1 MRSMLAFTKKEFIG
15 QLRGGKIIIICAV
28 FILLGIMNPG
38 VAKLTPWLLE
48 VMSESMAES
57 GMNITITTPSALDS
71 WTQFYKNIPIG
82 IIVFV
87 VLEGGIF
94 TKEYRSGTLILS
106 LTKGLERF
114 KVVISKSILLFSVWT
129 IGYWM
134 CFGITYGI
142 NALLWDNSVAKN
154 IGFSAMCCWLFG
166 IFMISLIVFFSTIAN
181 SSAIV
186 LVGSGGIVIISYLI
200 SIVPKVNEYL
210 PTLLADG
217 TSLIYG
223 VNEVK
228 DYIGAVIITAIASI
242 VCFVISVPIFNKKQ
256 L

>member
-1 MRSMLAFTKKEFIG
+1 MKSLFAFMKKEFTA
-15 QLRGGKIIIICAV
+15 QLRSGKIIILAGV
-28 FILLGIMNPG
+28 FLLLGIMNPG

-48 VMSESMAES
+48 MMADSMAES

-94 TKEYRSGTLILS
+94 TKEYQSGSLILS

-114 KVVISKSILLFSVWT
+114 KVVICKATTLISVWT

-142 NALLWDNSVAKN
+142 NAFLWDNSVAKN
-154 IGFSAMCCWLFG
+154 IGFSTMCCWLFG
-166 IFMISLIVFFSTIAN
+166 IFMISLIVLF
-181 SSAIV
+181 
-186 LVGSGGIVIISYLI
+186 
-200 SIVPKVNEYL
+200 
-210 PTLLADG
+210 
-217 TSLIYG
+217 
-223 VNEVK
+223 
-228 DYIGAVIITAIASI
+228 
-242 VCFVISVPIFNKKQ
+242 
-256 L
+256 

>member
-134 CFGITYGI
+134 CFGITYGY
-142 NALLWDNSVAKN
+142 NEYFWDNSVAQN
-154 IGFSAMCCWLFG
+154 LMLSVICMYLFG
-166 IFMISLIVFFSTIAN
+166 LFSKKIV
-181 SSAIV
+181 
-186 LVGSGGIVIISYLI
+186 
-200 SIVPKVNEYL
+200 
-210 PTLLADG
+210 
-217 TSLIYG
+217 
-223 VNEVK
+223 
-228 DYIGAVIITAIASI
+228 
-242 VCFVISVPIFNKKQ
+242 
-256 L
+256 

>member
-1 MRSMLAFTKKEFIG
+1 MKSLFAFMKKEFTA
-15 QLRGGKIIIICAV
+15 QLRSGKIIILAGV
-28 FILLGIMNPG
+28 FLLLGIMNPG

-48 VMSESMAES
+48 MMADSMAES

-94 TKEYRSGTLILS
+94 TKEYQSGTLILS

-114 KVVISKSILLFSVWT
+114 KVVICKATTLISVWT

-142 NALLWDNSVAKN
+142 NAFLWDNSVAKN
-154 IGFSAMCCWLFG
+154 IGFSTMCCWLFG
-166 IFMISLIVFFSTIAN
+166 IFMISLIVLFSTITN

-186 LVGSGGIVIISYLI
+186 LVGSGGIVIVSYLI
-200 SIVPKVNEYL
+200 SIIPKVNEYL
-210 PTLLADG
+210 PTLLVNG

-223 VNEVK
+223 LSEVK
-228 DYIGAVIITAIASI
+228 DYIGAVIITAIASV
-242 VCFVISVPIFNKKQ
+242 VCFVISVPIFSKKQ